1 MDRDFVAAKLESLR
15 RCVERIAVKTPAS
28 SQDPGQDADLQD
40 IIALNLQRAVQLS
53 VDLASHLIGDTDIS
67 QPSTMAEHFDTLNRL
82 QVISPTLADRMKK
95 AVGFRNL
102 AVHSYQAI
110 DWNIVW
116 QICSRHLDDFRQF
129 AKAISMWRSAP
140 CRSGLKDAGRA
151 LVAQR

>member
-1 MDRDFVAAKLESLR
+1 MDRDLVAAKLESLR
-15 RCVERIAVKTPAS
+15 RCVERIAGKTPDS
-28 SQDPGQDADLQD
+28 SQDLAQNADLQD

-67 QPSTMAEHFDTLNRL
+67 PPSTMAEHFDALNRL
-82 QVISPTLADRMKK
+82 QVISPSLADRMKK

-110 DWNIVW
+110 DWNIVY

-129 AKAISMWRSAP
+129 AKAVTTW
-140 CRSGLKDAGRA
+140 RSGL
-151 LVAQR
+151 